1 MYLIDNNAFMFEK
14 KFMWKFIMHY
24 MDIASKSKEALP
36 INIFLFKVSNRITR
50 KWCDLCLELTKN
62 TVEQWRR
69 SALG

>member
-1 MYLIDNNAFMFEK
+1 
-14 KFMWKFIMHY
+14 
-24 MDIASKSKEALP
+24 MDIASKSEEALP
-36 INIFLFKVSNRITR
+36 INIFLFKVSSRITR